1 MARRAKVD
9 LVNAQKDILVTP
21 PMSITWHNRET
32 PKAATIT
39 VNLPQ
44 AAADV
49 IIDLFKTRAK
59 STTEIIPK
67 HDFTIPPPVPD
78 EPLESGAPL
87 DNSLFQQARREIKKE
102 DQDEIDVRINARYD
116 ALGGTRQ
123 P

>member
-1 MARRAKVD
+1 MARQAKVD

-21 PMSITWHNRET
+21 PMSVTWHNNET

-39 VNLPQ
+39 VDLPT

-67 HDFTIPPPVPD
+67 HDFTIPPPEPD
-78 EPLESGAPL
+78 PPIESGKPL
-87 DNSLFQQARREIKKE
+87 DNALFQQARREIKQE
-102 DQDEIDVRINARYD
+102 DKDAIDVRVNARYD
-116 ALGGTRQ
+116 TLGGTRE